1 MNEETSTDSTTVDEQ
16 VPAPGAEAADE
27 HEHVGGE
34 PDGQGPDA
42 QSEASTLDRKLT
54 RENASLRKRLRDTE
68 EKLKAREDAELSE
81 QEKAMKRLAEMESE
95 LEASR
100 ASLRDTRLRAAI
112 AAEAPRLGIVDADAA
127 TRLLDVSLL
136 DYDPGTG
143 WEGVSDALRALAQER
158 PWLVSTATPAGSE
171 ANPANPARRRSRL
184 TRDALKS
191 MSEAEIAA
199 LPWEDVQAALAD
211 S

>member
-1 MNEETSTDSTTVDEQ
+1 MNDETSADATTVDES
-16 VPAPGAEAADE
+16 VPAPGAEAGDE
-27 HEHVGGE
+27 QEHVAGE
-34 PDGQGPDA
+34 PDEQGSEA
-42 QSEASTLDRKLT
+42 RSEASAQDQKLA
-54 RENASLRKRLRDTE
+54 REAAKWRKRTRDLEAQLKERE
-68 EKLKAREDAELSE
+68 EAELSE
-81 QEKAMKRLAEMESE
+81 QERAMKRLAEMETE

-127 TRLLDVSLL
+127 SRLLDTSLL
-136 DYDPGTG
+136 DYDPEAG
-143 WEGVSDALRALAQER
+143 WEGVADALRTLAQER
-158 PWLVSTATPAGSE
+158 PWLVSTSTPAGSE

-184 TRDALKS
+184 TAEQLKS

-199 LPWEDVQAALAD
+199 LPWDDVRAALAE